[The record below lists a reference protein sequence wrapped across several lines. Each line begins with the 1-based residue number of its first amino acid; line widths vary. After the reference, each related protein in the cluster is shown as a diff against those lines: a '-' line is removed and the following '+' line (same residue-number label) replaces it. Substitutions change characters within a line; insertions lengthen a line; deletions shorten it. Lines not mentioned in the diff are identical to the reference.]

1 MKYIFGAIGMIA
13 GLSLLG
19 TAGGITAG
27 TMGILEGLLWL
38 IGDIAVIALSVW
50 IINKKSPAEKSS
62 ETKIQIYDITLKTKS
77 QQVR

>member
-1 MKYIFGAIGMIA
+1 MKYIFGALGILA

-38 IGDIAVIALSVW
+38 IGDVAVIALSVW
-50 IINKKSPAEKSS
+50 IVDKKSPAKKG
-62 ETKIQIYDITLKTKS
+62 ETKTQIYDITPISKS

>member
-1 MKYIFGAIGMIA
+1 MKYIFGTLGMIA

-50 IINKKSPAEKSS
+50 IVDKKSPAKRG
-62 ETKIQIYDITLKTKS
+62 ETKTQIYNITLNQKS